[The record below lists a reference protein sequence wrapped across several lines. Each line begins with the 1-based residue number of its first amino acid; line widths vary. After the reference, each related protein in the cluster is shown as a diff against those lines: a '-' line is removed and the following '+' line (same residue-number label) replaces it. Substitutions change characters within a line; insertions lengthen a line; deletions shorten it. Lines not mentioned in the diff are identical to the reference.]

1 MIDFSKKIST
11 GKIEKKIIP
20 TEIYDNLDRRTET
33 GLLRPSQEKILS
45 DWYEHNQMKKNTIIK
60 LHTGEGKTLIGLLLL
75 LSKMHQNQGPA
86 MYICPNIYLVQQTCL
101 EAEKFGIPYCV
112 IENSGIPDNFLSSQN
127 ILITHIQKVFNGNTI
142 FGIKNRSVDVG
153 AIILDDSHTCI
164 DSIQSSFTI
173 KITKEKKI
181 YNEILSLFEEDLRE
195 QGEGTFLDI
204 QNNEYSSFLPI
215 PYWSWIDKSS
225 ELLELISKNS
235 TEEYIKFVWPIIK
248 DDIKKCQG
256 YISGDRIEISPIY
269 IPMEYFGSFHNAKH
283 RVLMSATTQDDSFFV
298 KGLGFSIEKPNP
310 FTKKESS

>member
-45 DWYEHNQMKKNTIIK
+45 DWYEHNQMRKNTIIK

-195 QGEGTFLDI
+195 Q
-204 QNNEYSSFLPI
+204 
-215 PYWSWIDKSS
+215 
-225 ELLELISKNS
+225 
-235 TEEYIKFVWPIIK
+235 
-248 DDIKKCQG
+248 
-256 YISGDRIEISPIY
+256 
-269 IPMEYFGSFHNAKH
+269 
-283 RVLMSATTQDDSFFV
+283 
-298 KGLGFSIEKPNP
+298 
-310 FTKKESS
+310 